1 MKVFSYTEPREAILD
16 YDRWLLGRYESWQ
29 GVRVEEGKRH
39 GKTVLARLEGIN
51 DRDAAAAFM
60 GFDIAI
66 GRDQLPEPEEGHY
79 YWADITGL
87 TVWHKNERELGVV
100 TQMLETGAHDV
111 MVVKGDIERLIPF
124 VPDDVV
130 LDADLDAGIIR
141 VDWEWD

>member
-1 MKVFSYTEPREAILD
+1 MKVFSYTEPREALLG
-16 YDRWLLGRYESWQ
+16 YDRWLLGRNENWQ
-29 GVRVEEGKRH
+29 DVRVEEGKRH
-39 GKTVLARLEGIN
+39 GKTVLAKLDGID
-51 DRDAAAAFM
+51 DRDAAAALM

-87 TVWHKNERELGVV
+87 TVWHKTERELGIV

-111 MVVKGDIERLIPF
+111 MVVKGDVERLIPF
-124 VPDDVV
+124 VPDEVV